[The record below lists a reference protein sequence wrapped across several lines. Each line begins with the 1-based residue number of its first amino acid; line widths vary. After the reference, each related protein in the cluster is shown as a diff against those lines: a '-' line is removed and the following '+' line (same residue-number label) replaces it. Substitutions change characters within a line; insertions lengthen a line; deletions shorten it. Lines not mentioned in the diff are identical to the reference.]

1 MSDQNQKT
9 YASAGIV
16 WYYIQLSLLQPAE
29 KTVLDRFKDQLSTM
43 SLLDIGIGGGRTTQH
58 FAPLAK
64 AYTGIDY
71 SAEMIAACQQ
81 KFSGVL
87 PPASLNVGDAR
98 DMSQFAD
105 NTFDFI
111 LFSFNGIDYVSHC
124 DRLRIFQEVNR
135 VGKSGSYFF
144 FSSHNLQ
151 GIDKEFSFREKISLN
166 PLKTYVNLIM
176 VTLLRLFNLSIKRQQ
191 LKTADY
197 LIIKDESHNFRLQ
210 TYYIRPEAQ
219 IQQLKDYFS
228 EVEVYSWKSGQRI
241 ADATELSANSEMWL
255 YYLCVIS

>member
-43 SLLDIGIGGGRTTQH
+43 SLLDIGIGGGQTTQH

-71 SAEMIAACQQ
+71 SAEMIVACQQ

-111 LFSFNGIDYVSHC
+111 LFSFNGIDYVSHY
-124 DRLRIFQEVNR
+124 DRLRIFSR
-135 VGKSGSYFF
+135 VKQGGKTW
-144 FSSHNLQ
+144 Q
-151 GIDKEFSFREKISLN
+151 
-166 PLKTYVNLIM
+166 
-176 VTLLRLFNLSIKRQQ
+176 LLFLF
-191 LKTADY
+191 
-197 LIIKDESHNFRLQ
+197 
-210 TYYIRPEAQ
+210 
-219 IQQLKDYFS
+219 
-228 EVEVYSWKSGQRI
+228 
-241 ADATELSANSEMWL
+241 
-255 YYLCVIS
+255 